1 VVKRALEGLEG
12 VEKAEVS
19 FTRAEAR
26 VEYDPQKV
34 TIEDMIRKVGES
46 GFKATLRAGPEKGF

>member
-1 VVKRALEGLEG
+1 MVVTRALEGLDG

-19 FTRAEAR
+19 FNRGEPR

-34 TIEDMIRKVGES
+34 TVEDMIRKVEDS
-46 GFKATLRAGPEKGF
+46 ALKASIHAEPG

>member
-1 VVKRALEGLEG
+1 MVKRALEGLGG

-19 FTRAEAR
+19 FSQAEAR

-34 TIEDMIRKVGES
+34 TVEDMIRKVEDS
-46 GFKATLRAGPEKGF
+46 GFKASIRAEPG

>member
-1 VVKRALEGLEG
+1 MVKRALEGLDG

-19 FTRAEAR
+19 FSRAEAR

-34 TIEDMIRKVGES
+34 TIEDMIQKVRDS
-46 GFKATLRAGPEKGF
+46 GFEASIRAGPE